1 MNPSVFS
8 YVRTLDGES
17 PVCVFINLGR
27 RTVLSVNSILR
38 IDEFP
43 PNARGKVLAATSTSN
58 YNTDDFVSVAQFE
71 LGDYDAIALVIEEG
85 PAAVTTTTEPTT
97 TPDSAS
103 TVVATFMVMIMSVL
117 VILL

>member
-1 MNPSVFS
+1 MNPTVFS
-8 YVRTLDGES
+8 YVRTLDGEN
-17 PVCVFINLGR
+17 PVCVFINLGG

-43 PNARGKVLAATSTSN
+43 PNARGRILAATSTSN
-58 YNTDDFVSVAQFE
+58 YNIDDIVDVDQFE
-71 LGDYDAIALVIEEG
+71 LREYDAIAFVVEEG
-85 PAAVTTTTEPTT
+85 PAVVTTTTTEAT

-103 TVVATFMVMIMSVL
+103 TVVATFMIMIMSVL